1 MLQTIASWFKSKGG
15 FAHVAAAVF
24 ASLMLAYAAVPSFHA
39 LVLQVHQSLPGWLQ
53 ELVTTGLALYAWYKS
68 NGTKPAA
75 PINTSSTIPPAAK
88 LLLCVVALGSLGLM
102 GCKGPTA
109 TAPLAPGYVTAGE
122 QSVGEVIAAASAA
135 VVKYEALKGAPGFV
149 PIPGADATI
158 TAIQQ
163 TLVIADPLAVA
174 WHNTLLTNSAAA
186 EPAALVTAVNAL
198 NNGLAALPG
207 GVK

>member
-1 MLQTIASWFKSKGG
+1 MPSNWKTTANGILALVIGTAGPLAAYLATQNSPKSASAAGIVTL
-15 FAHVAAAVF
+15 VAAIARVCVGILEND
-24 ASLMLAYAAVPSFHA
+24 AP
-39 LVLQVHQSLPGWLQ
+39 
-53 ELVTTGLALYAWYKS
+53 
-68 NGTKPAA
+68 PA
-75 PINTSSTIPPAAK
+75 PVNTSSTIPPAAK
-88 LLLCVVALGSLGLM
+88 LLLCALALGSFGLM

-149 PIPGADATI
+149 DVPGADATI

-186 EPAALVTAVNAL
+186 EPAALVTAINAL